1 MVKLTAMV
9 VAPRWRSMEESPIER
24 EGLLMMQGRIV
35 MVLLAVTCAA
45 AVTRAESST
54 FCANLA
60 NLKIE
65 GVEIA
70 KAAPIPAGTTVPPMY
85 PGAPSSGPLPAH
97 CRVDGVINRRKGA
110 DGEEFGIRF
119 AVALP
124 EKEAWNGDFMMQ
136 GGGGGNGV
144 VAYPM
149 GASYTGEKSALLR
162 GFAVASTDTGHKAKM
177 GPFDFSFMRDQQA
190 YLDFAYLANAEVAG
204 VAKKIIAQYYAKPAA
219 YSYFVGCSTGGR
231 EGMILSQRFPT
242 VFNGIVSGDPAMRT
256 GLSNL
261 AIGKWIPVAYNQAA
275 PKDASGKPLI
285 EKFLSE
291 GDRKLFMDA
300 LMNRCDARD
309 GVADGMIS
317 DPLGCDFDP
326 AVLACKNGQSDAC
339 IAPEKIAAIKKAFA
353 GPKNLYGTQVY
364 PGFLYDT
371 GIAQT
376 GPVPGLLALGA
387 QGLFGPYPA
396 ATEIDVDKEAQ
407 HASDP
412 LVEPGSTNL
421 STFSASGGKILFFHG
436 DSDPWF
442 SPLDTLEY
450 YKSLA
455 ARNGGSDKVAEW
467 SRMFLVPGMCHC
479 GGGPALDQFDML
491 SAVVNWVEKGI
502 APDSVIAT
510 GKAFPGRSRPL
521 CAYPKHAQY
530 AGQGD
535 PNDAH
540 SFTCQ

>member
-1 MVKLTAMV
+1 MQSTALIFLMAASSAV
-9 VAPRWRSMEESPIER
+9 GVAQSESK
-24 EGLLMMQGRIV
+24 V
-35 MVLLAVTCAA
+35 SCAD
-45 AVTRAESST
+45 
-54 FCANLA
+54 LA

-65 GVEIA
+65 GVEIT
-70 KAAPIPAGTTVPPMY
+70 KAAPVSAGTTIPPMY
-85 PGAPSSGPLPAH
+85 PGARSSGPLPAH

-110 DGEEFGIRF
+110 GGEEFGIGF

-124 EKEAWNGDFMMQ
+124 GRDDWNGDFMMQ

-149 GASYTGEKSALLR
+149 GASFAGDKSALLR
-162 GFAVASTDTGHKAKM
+162 GFAVASTDTGHKAKA

-204 VAKKIIAQYYAKPAA
+204 VAKKIIARYYAKPAV

-231 EGMILSQRFPT
+231 EGMILSQRYPT

-261 AIGKWIPVAYNQAA
+261 AISKWIPAAYNQAA

-285 EKFLSE
+285 SQLLTDA
-291 GDRKLFMDA
+291 DRKLFMDA

-309 GVADGMIS
+309 GLADGMIF
-317 DPLGCDFDP
+317 DPLGCDFNP
-326 AVLACKNGQSDAC
+326 AVLACKNNQNDAC

-353 GPKNLYGTQVY
+353 GPKNSYGTQVY
-364 PGFLYDT
+364 PGFLYDA
-371 GIAQT
+371 GIAET
-376 GPVPGLLALGA
+376 GPVGGLLALGTN
-387 QGLFGPYPA
+387 GIFGPYST
-396 ATEIDVDKEAQ
+396 ATEIDVDREVL

-412 LVEPGSTNL
+412 LVEPASTNL
-421 STFSASGGKILFFHG
+421 STFSASGGKILLFHG

-450 YKSLA
+450 YRSLA
-455 ARNGGSDKVAEW
+455 ATNGGADKVAEW
-467 SRMFLVPGMCHC
+467 SRMFLVPGMRHC

-491 SAVVNWVEKGI
+491 GAVSNWVEKGI
-502 APDSVIAT
+502 APESVIAT
-510 GKAFPGRSRPL
+510 GQAFPGRSRPL

-530 AGQGD
+530 TGHGD
-535 PNDAH
+535 PNDSH
-540 SFTCQ
+540 SFRCQ